1 MGKPGS
7 IDIPRARPWW
17 LALVAVAL
25 CGPWPGWDPAPA
37 ALAAVVV
44 LLAVLARPGGRDL
57 LPWSAAALAL
67 ILAVLHIPGTTS
79 PDELTKEL
87 DRHTRLVLAQAEET
101 VADPDLQRVL
111 SAPGEALQPEL
122 PFEVLARHL
131 GRGRERTLYL
141 ADDRGRVVAWAGAAR
156 PFPAG
161 TRAIGPREWALDWSA
176 GSATLVLREPMLLE
190 GRLAGA
196 VTLAEW
202 SPLESVET
210 WGMRAPRG
218 SALRLGQGGS
228 TVWQLRPAGT
238 AGLPVPVA
246 VVSGSTAVGPAVWW
260 LPWVLLAVLALVVRP
275 QVAIAAA
282 ALGGVALAAVQD
294 GRIGAG
300 FVIVVLVA
308 GAGIFR
314 WACRL
319 PARRARVVVL
329 AGLAAAVAA
338 GVAGAAPVLGA
349 WLPPHFLS
357 PGWGGVWMAAV
368 AWIVLGW
375 PGRSLDVSSG
385 LARRLAVASL
395 VAGIGLAVEIAR
407 LPLELLRCQ
416 RSAPP
421 AVVLPRGEVRL
432 DDLLPAPVQQCR
444 IDDLA
449 ATVAADWG
457 LDAWRGPALL
467 TVMDEVGSAL
477 SQWGSLGVAA
487 PAARTVRRWPLELPQ
502 GGGLELQTAGEPW
515 GWLRDWSPGASLRSP
530 PGGSVKWAVLTRSGT
545 VAATL
550 HTEIRGLSAAAAG
563 DLFHRGAGWARLR
576 VGDGWRPARVWRRD
590 DWLVCAVASVPAPAA
605 WVVQVALAVLWAL
618 LGTLV
623 VVPPRLRRGQVA
635 TFGGRLRLLV
645 AGGVVLPLVVLTL
658 FLHLR
663 LRQEEVRLEQVI
675 GLDAYRA
682 ARWTADHLDAVDR
695 IDDEVARW
703 LSEGIGAETLLFDG
717 ATPIAASRP
726 DLLATGR
733 LPGLPVE
740 EVFPRFLL
748 GRDAAVVVR
757 SGRQLVAAGP
767 VTVAGQRLL
776 LQVVPPDPLATAD
789 SPSAVDWL
797 LAGAALA
804 AVLALVLTSRVEH
817 RLSASLDELVTAAR
831 RLHAG
836 EPVGVLRRPIESDL
850 AAVVDAVRTMS
861 LEVERR
867 ELSLRHQE
875 ELLRITLGTLDPA
888 VVVLGADGEVRFAN
902 PSADELF
909 SQHRTAVFEAVARMA
924 GSDRPDEGPVVET
937 VQPYAGREL
946 TWRVGVA
953 AVPLPDG
960 GRGLVAAIDDVTDVV
975 RADRLRQLTQ
985 LARIVAHEVKNP
997 LTPIRLWVQELEE
1010 AHRRGGA
1017 DLEPLIGEA
1026 CREISHQVDRLQAMA
1041 SSFSNL
1047 VALEHWEAVRTDL
1060 AELVPDALA
1069 GLAVLAR
1076 RGVRLVT
1083 ELPPHG
1089 TAVVVGD
1096 RQWLQRALGNLVR
1109 NSVDALAGEPGEIAV
1124 RIRVEGELIVLEVED
1139 TGGGV
1144 PESQLGELFGP
1155 HFSTTSAGSGL
1166 GLALVHQVVAR
1177 CQGMVRADNGSR
1189 GLVVR
1194 AELPR
1199 APRAAVE
1206 QDPSARIGA

>member
-1 MGKPGS
+1 MVVA
-7 IDIPRARPWW
+7 RARSWW
-17 LALVAVAL
+17 LALAAVAL
-25 CGPWPGWDPAPA
+25 CGPWPGWDPPSA
-37 ALAAVVV
+37 ALVAMAV
-44 LLAVLARPGGRDL
+44 LLAMLARPSRRDAM
-57 LPWSAAALAL
+57 PWIAAALAVV
-67 ILAVLHIPGTTS
+67 IAMLHTPGATT
-79 PDELTKEL
+79 PDELTREL
-87 DRHTRLVLAQAEET
+87 DRHARIVLAQVEQT

-111 SAPGEALQPEL
+111 AAPGEALQPEL
-122 PFEVLARHL
+122 PFEVLARHV
-131 GRGRERTLYL
+131 GRGGERTLYL
-141 ADDRGRVVAWAGAAR
+141 ADDRGRVVAWAGALR
-156 PFPAG
+156 PFPSG
-161 TRAIGPREWALDWSA
+161 TRALGPREWALDWSA
-176 GSATLVLREPMLLE
+176 GSATLVLREPVLLE
-190 GRLAGA
+190 GRLVGA
-196 VTLAEW
+196 VTLAER
-202 SPLESVET
+202 SPLEDVAI
-210 WGMRAPRG
+210 WGMSAPRG
-218 SALRLGQGGS
+218 WALRLGDDHAE
-228 TVWQLRPAGT
+228 TWQLRPVMT
-238 AGLPVPVA
+238 AGLTIPVA
-246 VVSGSTAVGPAVWW
+246 LVSAPTEDEPASSW
-260 LPWVLLAVLALVVRP
+260 LPWVLIAVMALAVRP
-275 QVAIAAA
+275 DVAIAAA
-282 ALGGVALAAVQD
+282 GLGGAALAAAGG
-294 GRIGAG
+294 GRVGAG
-300 FVIVVLVA
+300 FAVVALVA
-308 GAGIFR
+308 GCGVFR
-314 WACRL
+314 WTRRL
-319 PARRARVVVL
+319 APSRARVVVL
-329 AGLAAAVAA
+329 AGLAAAVVA
-338 GVAGAAPVLGA
+338 GVAGSAPVLGA
-349 WLPPHFLS
+349 WLPPHLLR

-368 AWIVLGW
+368 AWVVLGW
-375 PGRSLDVSSG
+375 PGRFADVRSA
-385 LARRLAVASL
+385 LARRLVVASL
-395 VAGIGLAVEIAR
+395 VAGIGLAVEAVR
-407 LPLELLRCQ
+407 LPIELMRCQ
-416 RSAPP
+416 QLAPP
-421 AVVLPRGEVRL
+421 AVVLPRGDVRL
-432 DDLLPAPVQQCR
+432 GDLLPAPVQDCR
-444 IDDLA
+444 LDDLA

-457 LDAWRGPALL
+457 LGAWRGPALL
-467 TVMDEVGSAL
+467 TVTDGGGREL
-477 SQWGSLGVAA
+477 SRWGSLGVAA
-487 PAARTVRRWPLELPQ
+487 PAARAVRRWPLELPE

-515 GWLRDWSPGASLRSP
+515 GWLRDWRPGASLRSP

-550 HTEIRGLSAAAAG
+550 HAEIQGLSAAAAG
-563 DLFHRGAGWARLR
+563 DLFHRGSGWARLR
-576 VGDGWRPARVWRRD
+576 VGDGWRPARVWRRE

-623 VVPPRLRRGQVA
+623 VAPPRLDRGQVA

-645 AGGVVLPLVVLTL
+645 AGGVVLPLTVLTL

-682 ARWTADHLDAVDR
+682 ARWTADHLEAVDQ

-703 LSEGIGAETLLFDG
+703 LSEGIGAEAILFDG
-717 ATPIAASRP
+717 ATPIAVSRP
-726 DLLATGR
+726 DLLVTDR

-740 EVFPRFLL
+740 QAFPRFLL

-757 SGRQLVAAGP
+757 AGRQLVAAGP
-767 VTVAGQRLL
+767 VVVMGRRLL
-776 LQVVPPDPLATAD
+776 LEVVPPDPLATAD

-804 AVLALVLTSRVEH
+804 AVLALVLTSRIER
-817 RLSASLDELVTAAR
+817 RLSTSLDELVTAAR

-836 EPVGVLRRPIESDL
+836 EPVGLLRRPIESDL

-902 PSADELF
+902 PSADELLKAY
-909 SQHRTAVFEAVARMA
+909 RATLFEIVARLA
-924 GSDRPDEGPVVET
+924 GTIRQDEGPAVET

-997 LTPIRLWVQELEE
+997 LTPIRLWVQELED
-1010 AHRRGGA
+1010 AHRRGAA

-1069 GLAVLAR
+1069 GLAVLER

-1124 RIRVEGELIVLEVED
+1124 RITVEGEVIVLEVED

-1194 AELPR
+1194 AELPL
-1199 APRAAVE
+1199 APRLAIGS
-1206 QDPSARIGA
+1206 DPSGRIGA